1 MVDADVDGT
10 ERRERW
16 RETLRCW
23 TASIISH
30 TNTNTCANQSL
41 ALPRSLTPRCHRC
54 HREALVLGV
63 GCRCRV
69 CTRWVTRSC
78 SQSSRPSSR
87 RSSSNICS
95 RRDSATYPCRWQST
109 ASCASTAPIKC
120 ALRSSYDSCCWR
132 STRAR
137 STRHGRGRATP
148 VSEHDLSSRRPR
160 LSPSLPTLSKHV
172 WLLLRLLQQARQL
185 QLHLQ
190 YR

>member
-1 MVDADVDGT
+1 MLDGVHHFAHQHQPT
-10 ERRERW
+10 P
-16 RETLRCW
+16 TP
-23 TASIISH
+23 AQ
-30 TNTNTCANQSL
+30 ANQCL

-63 GCRCRV
+63 GCQV
-69 CTRWVTRSC
+69 SGVGVRWVTRSY

-87 RSSSNICS
+87 QSSSNICS
-95 RRDSATYPCRWQST
+95 RRDSATCPCRWQST

-148 VSEHDLSSRRPR
+148 VSEHDLTSRRPR

-172 WLLLRLLQQARQL
+172 WLLLLQLLQQARQL
-185 QLHLQ
+185 QQLLLQ
-190 YR
+190 